1 MARRNRLPGADHRL
15 ARGYAPLLG
24 LLALYVLVVTLTP
37 SIAREQ
43 IVSSGAAGAK
53 GSSGAV
59 GTPGATGVSTPGAA
73 GTAGVVGADGS
84 TPSSA
89 GSAAGPA
96 SGLTAT
102 GATTSC
108 GPQQVPGDPYS
119 PPCVAFSGDN
129 GGTTYRGVS
138 ADTIRLGFR
147 LTSDPGLQALL
158 SQLANGRDLPK
169 ETADDVQRTAEG
181 LIDYF
186 NQKFQLYGRKL
197 QLVVFQGRG
206 SSVNEAIGGGQDLA
220 NADAIQAAQE
230 LNIFADVSA
239 FTAPYANALSQQGVM
254 AFGAPYMSR
263 KWFADHAPYAWSIV
277 PDCSQLAELNIAG
290 YVKFL
295 ANQPAQWAGGAL
307 QGKQRSLA
315 IIAPNSPVYQEC
327 VDDGLKLLK
336 DSGGG
341 DALRLDYTL
350 DPGSM
355 STQAGNLIDQLKSHD
370 ITSVALG
377 TDPLLPLFLTQK
389 ASEQDYHPEWL
400 VLGTA
405 LTDSDLAGQQYTR
418 DQWTH
423 AFGISQLGP
432 QTDSRAT
439 YGYQAFKSARPNQ
452 EPSLTVDLLYYQLYE
467 VVLGL
472 QMAGPTLSPDTFAQ
486 GMFLYPGGSGL
497 AGTWHF
503 APGDYTAQDD
513 GVAVW
518 WDPDAVSDYDG
529 KQGRYV
535 QASQRFTAATVPD
548 SPPTFF
554 RK

>member
-1 MARRNRLPGADHRL
+1 MAGPRRLAGADRRL

-24 LLALYVLVVTLTP
+24 LIALYVLVVSLTP
-37 SIAREQ
+37 SVAPEQ
-43 IVSSGAAGAK
+43 LVANGPSG
-53 GSSGAV
+53 SR
-59 GTPGATGVSTPGAA
+59 GATGTVVPGASGTTVPGAGAGGPGGVAGSTPG
-73 GTAGVVGADGS
+73 GASADASGS
-84 TPSSA
+84 TP
-89 GSAAGPA
+89 
-96 SGLTAT
+96 GLTAT
-102 GATTSC
+102 GPTTSC

-129 GGTTYRGVS
+129 GGSTYRGVS
-138 ADTIRLGFR
+138 NDSIRLGFR

-169 ETADDVQRTAEG
+169 ETADDVKRTAEG

-197 QLVVFQGRG
+197 QLITFQGRG

-230 LNIFADVSA
+230 LNLFADVSA

-295 ANQPAQWAGGAL
+295 AGQPAQWAGGNL
-307 QGKQRSLA
+307 QGKPRSLA

-336 DSGGG
+336 ERGGG

-389 ASEQDYHPEWL
+389 AAEQDYHPEWL

-439 YGYQAFKSARPNQ
+439 YGYQAFKSARPDQ
-452 EPSLTVDLLYYQLYE
+452 EPSITVDLLYYQLYE

-472 QMAGPTLSPDTFAQ
+472 QLAGPTLNPDTFAQ

-497 AGTWHF
+497 AGTWKF
-503 APGDYTAQDD
+503 GPGDYTAQDD

-529 KQGRYV
+529 KQGRYI
-535 QASQRFTAATVPD
+535 QASPRFTAATLPD
-548 SPPTFF
+548 SPPTYFQ
-554 RK
+554 K